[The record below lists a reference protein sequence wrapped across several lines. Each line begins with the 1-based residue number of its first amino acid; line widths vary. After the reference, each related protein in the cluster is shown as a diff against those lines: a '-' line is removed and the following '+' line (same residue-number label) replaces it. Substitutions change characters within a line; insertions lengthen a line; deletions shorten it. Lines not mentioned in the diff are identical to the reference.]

1 MNLLKNESNYI
12 CSLYFS
18 YFFLFSLMN
27 FMIKI
32 QSSILASIYSYYYL
46 PQMIAIPKSP
56 LNIRLIIFQL
66 IVLILAPIWILQL
79 IHYFTFPMTFLF
91 ESPSLIPQS

>member
-1 MNLLKNESNYI
+1 
-12 CSLYFS
+12 
-18 YFFLFSLMN
+18 MN

-32 QSSILASIYSYYYL
+32 QSSIWALIYSYYYYL
-46 PQMIAIPKSP
+46 PQMITIPKSP

-79 IHYFTFPMTFLF
+79 THYFTFPMPFLF